1 MAASLA
7 NGLSDAAVTRLR
19 ALGRWPEFESGRYAV
34 VEEIGRGGMGT
45 VYLALDEEL
54 GREVAIKIPNAL
66 ASAGLERRLRNEA
79 RVLARL
85 EHPGIVPIHDAGRLA
100 DGRLFYVMKRVR
112 GRTLGEHLRDNPDLN
127 ERLRLFERICEP
139 VAFAH
144 AQGFIHRDL
153 TPGNVMVG
161 AFGEV
166 MVMDWGVAKTVGSR
180 QSSVGSHSL
189 QSESSVPVDSHSLQS
204 ESSVPVGSHSLQ
216 SESSVPVDSHS
227 LQSESSVPVGSHSLQ
242 SESSVPVGSHSLQ
255 SESSV
260 PVDSH
265 SLQSESSVPVDS
277 CRESPVPVDR
287 ASNSAPKTDV
297 GTVVGTAGFMA
308 PEQARG
314 DDQEIDARADVYGLG
329 AILFLLL
336 TNRVPEGDPA
346 GRLRSA
352 GVSRPLAAICAQAL
366 ASEPA
371 QRYPS
376 VTALADDVA
385 RFRDNRKVDAYAET
399 AVDRLGRFCRTHR
412 TAILLVLAY
421 IVMRAAVALFAG
433 R

>member
-7 NGLSDAAVTRLR
+7 SGLSDAAVTRLR
-19 ALGRWPEFESGRYAV
+19 GLGRWPEFESGRYAV

-66 ASAGLERRLRNEA
+66 ASANLERRLRNEA

-180 QSSVGSHSL
+180 QSSVDSHSR
-189 QSESSVPVDSHSLQS
+189 QSESAVPVDSHSLQS
-204 ESSVPVGSHSLQ
+204 ESPVAVDRRQ
-216 SESSVPVDSHS
+216 ESAVPVDSIQ
-227 LQSESSVPVGSHSLQ
+227 QSVVSVESAA
-242 SESSVPVGSHSLQ
+242 
-255 SESSV
+255 
-260 PVDSH
+260 DSA
-265 SLQSESSVPVDS
+265 L
-277 CRESPVPVDR
+277 
-287 ASNSAPKTDV
+287 KTDA
-297 GTVVGTAGFMA
+297 GTVVGTTGFMA

-314 DDQEIDARADVYGLG
+314 DAQEIDARADVYGLG

-336 TNRVPEGDPA
+336 TNRVPEGDPPA
-346 GRLRSA
+346 RLRNA
-352 GVSRPLAAICAQAL
+352 NVSRPLAAICARAL
-366 ASEPA
+366 ASEPS
-371 QRYPS
+371 QRYQS

-399 AVDRLGRFCRTHR
+399 AVDRIGRFCRTHR

-421 IVMRAAVALFAG
+421 IVMRGAVAFFAG